1 MSIKKDIE
9 LLESYSEVFS
19 KIKMKALFLSN
30 DYTDIF
36 TVYWIPF
43 VFYFYYV
50 DFPFAEIFT
59 DNDILA
65 TFGMYSFFISAS
77 FYLMVARI
85 KEIIGDK
92 KEYKKILED
101 KSFQELNKIIKKYN
115 DGKGLREK
123 NNINHFHLNKIILE
137 DTLKLLSQAEKIHNI
152 NQEDKREKI
161 ENI

>member
-9 LLESYSEVFS
+9 LLENHSEVFS
-19 KIKMKALFLSN
+19 KIKMKALFLSH

-50 DFPFAEIFT
+50 DFPFTEIFT

-65 TFGMYSFFISAS
+65 TFGMYSFFIAAS

-101 KSFQELNKIIKKYN
+101 KSFQELNNIIKKYN
-115 DGKGLREK
+115 EGKGFREK
-123 NNINHFHLNKIILE
+123 NNTNHFHLNKILLE
-137 DTLKLLSQAEKIHNI
+137 DTLKSLSQAEKIQNI
-152 NQEDKREKI
+152 NQEQKTEKI